1 MDKREFGLKLLRAL
15 HLHKVI
21 GGPTLGR
28 GVIFSAHRVQ
38 PARDDYF
45 QPNRNLTITPDF
57 LESVV
62 LHMRKLGFETLS
74 LDGAHENLAG
84 RRASQQPFVCFTFD
98 DGYRDNWQWAYP
110 VLKKHKVPFTVFV
123 PSQFAEGRGVLWWD
137 ILERIIGSR
146 QDVAFDGMSPMPSIT
161 VAQKE
166 KAFAAMAGVL
176 KSVAPPVAHDLV
188 VKLAERN
195 GLDSNAICSD
205 LIMNWDELAEFSRQE
220 FVTIGGHTVNHYR
233 LSGLSDEAAEGEM
246 RNGLSVLENKL
257 GKRPEHFSYPFG
269 DPTSAGSREFEI
281 AKRLGMKI
289 AVTTNNTIIGDN
301 HRAMLTSLPRLS
313 LNRMYDD
320 VHCLEVLVS
329 GVQSTFSGWLSK
341 AG

>member
-1 MDKREFGLKLLRAL
+1 MDKREFGLKLLGGL
-15 HLHKVI
+15 QLHKVI

-38 PARDDYF
+38 PAREDYF

-57 LESVV
+57 LESVI

-74 LDGAHENLAG
+74 LDEAHENLAG
-84 RRASQQPFVCFTFD
+84 HRASRQPFVCFTFD

-123 PSQFAEGRGVLWWD
+123 PSQFPEGRGVLWWE

-146 QDVAFDGMSPMPSIT
+146 QDVALDGMSPLPTIT

-166 KAFAAMAGVL
+166 KAFAALAGML
-176 KSVAPPVAHDLV
+176 KSVAPSVAHDMI

-195 GLDSNAICSD
+195 GLDSNAICRD
-205 LIMNWDELAEFSRQE
+205 LIMNWGELAEFSGQE
-220 FVTIGGHTVNHYR
+220 FVSIGGHTVNHYR
-233 LSGLSDEAAEGEM
+233 LSGLSDDAAESEM
-246 RNGLSVLENKL
+246 RDGLTMLDSKL

-269 DPTSAGSREFEI
+269 DPTSAGPREFEI

-289 AVTTNNTIIGDN
+289 AVTTNNTIINDN
-301 HRAMLTSLPRLS
+301 HCETLTSLPRLS

-320 VHCLEVLVS
+320 VRCLEVLVS
-329 GVQSTFSGWLSK
+329 GVQSTFSGWLSR
-341 AG
+341 AS

>member
-1 MDKREFGLKLLRAL
+1 MRRLQ
-15 HLHKVI
+15 LHKVI

-38 PARDDYF
+38 PARGEYF

-57 LESVV
+57 LESVI

-74 LDGAHENLAG
+74 LDDAYANLAG
-84 RRASQQPFVCFTFD
+84 NDSSASRQPFVCFTFD

-123 PSQFAEGRGVLWWD
+123 PSQFAEGRGVLWWE
-137 ILERIIGSR
+137 ILERIIGSS
-146 QDVAFDGMSPMPSIT
+146 QDVALDGVSPLPSIT

-166 KAFAAMAGVL
+166 KAFTALVGML

-195 GLDSNAICSD
+195 GLDTNAMCRD
-205 LIMNWDELAEFSRQE
+205 LIMNWDELAEFSRLE
-220 FVTIGGHTVNHYR
+220 FVTIGGHTANHFR
-233 LSGLSDEAAEGEM
+233 LSRLSDEIAEGEM
-246 RNGLSVLENKL
+246 REGLAILDSKL
-257 GKRPEHFSYPFG
+257 GKRPDHFSYPFG

-289 AVTTNNTIIGDN
+289 AVTTNNTIISDN
-301 HRAMLTSLPRLS
+301 HRATLTALPRLS

-320 VHCLEVLVS
+320 LNCLEVLVS

-341 AG
+341 AS